1 MTTRPRSITDRFH
14 QDMNADKRRGDARGP
29 INEILSPAP
38 PCLSVLLNLTRQ
50 RGKGKRR
57 NGQVE
62 QLTGGD
68 LKNGTRVSSRDD
80 GNNVK
85 RRRRFA
91 WRRPV
96 DYGARGARDA
106 ATKSKKKNGAMKHA
120 ASFRKNFSYFFIFFL
135 LWARRSVI
143 LNDGERGLS
152 ISRFLFDAD

>member
-1 MTTRPRSITDRFH
+1 MK
-14 QDMNADKRRGDARGP
+14 NAA
-29 INEILSPAP
+29 S
-38 PCLSVLLNLTRQ
+38 
-50 RGKGKRR
+50 
-57 NGQVE
+57 
-62 QLTGGD
+62 
-68 LKNGTRVSSRDD
+68 VSSRDD

-96 DYGARGARDA
+96 DYDARGARDA
-106 ATKSKKKNGAMKHA
+106 ATKSRKKNGGAIKHA